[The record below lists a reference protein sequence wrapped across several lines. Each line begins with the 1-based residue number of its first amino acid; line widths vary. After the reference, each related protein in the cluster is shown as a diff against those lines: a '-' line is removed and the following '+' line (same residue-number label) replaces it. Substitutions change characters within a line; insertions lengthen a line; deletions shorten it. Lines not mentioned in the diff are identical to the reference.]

1 MSQVDMQTQYWE
13 VYVMQTQYW
22 EFSVVAPNA
31 EECGEVFRLLQ
42 GRLCLRSTAHFTT
55 SVHFQC
61 VLEGCF
67 ELRRKTSKINAMRN
81 IVPWYM
87 HIAPIEDRD
96 TYDNIENQY
105 GRRFESIQFD
115 A

>member
-1 MSQVDMQTQYWE
+1 M
-13 VYVMQTQYW
+13 
-22 EFSVVAPNA
+22 
-31 EECGEVFRLLQ
+31 LLQ
-42 GRLCLRSTAHFTT
+42 VFIISASSKG
-55 SVHFQC
+55 
-61 VLEGCF
+61 VLSWGG
-67 ELRRKTSKINAMRN
+67 KTSKINAMRN

-87 HIAPIEDRD
+87 HIAPIQDRD